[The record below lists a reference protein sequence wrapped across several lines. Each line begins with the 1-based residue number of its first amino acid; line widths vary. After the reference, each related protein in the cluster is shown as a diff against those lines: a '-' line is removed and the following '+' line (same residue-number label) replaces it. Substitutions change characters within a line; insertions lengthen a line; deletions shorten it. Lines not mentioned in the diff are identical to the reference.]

1 VRSMSEP
8 DPLDDVFKR
17 ICTLEAPLNERL
29 ALYSEAL
36 RQHAPSYAEA
46 YDELVARLQ
55 TTRTGWS
62 APDVGDEMPAFSL
75 PDPNYRM
82 YSLAEMLTR
91 GPAVVSFNRGHWCPY
106 CLTELKALK
115 RALAEINSAGGQV
128 VSIMPETREFTA
140 QVAEETSYAF
150 PILSDENN
158 GYALS
163 LNLVMWIGDR
173 VRKLLIADG
182 VQLEYSQGNASWFV
196 PIPATFVVGADGRIV
211 ARLVDPDFRKRMDI
225 DEIIAAL
232 HLARQ

>member
-1 VRSMSEP
+1 MSET

-36 RQHAPSYAEA
+36 RQHAPSYADA
-46 YDELVARLQ
+46 YDELVTRLQ
-55 TTRTGWS
+55 ATRTGWN

-75 PDPNYRM
+75 PDANSRIHN
-82 YSLAEMLTR
+82 LAGLLAR

-115 RALAEINSAGGQV
+115 MALAEIKAAGGQV
-128 VSIMPETREFTA
+128 VSIMPETKEFTA
-140 QVAEETSYAF
+140 QVAEETDHAF

-163 LNLVMWIGDR
+163 LNLVVWIGDR
-173 VRKLLIADG
+173 VRQLLVADG

-196 PIPATFVVGADGRIV
+196 PIPATFVVGTDGHIV

-232 HLARQ
+232 HQARQ